1 MLTEPG
7 VLAEPEPSEPGSDLT
22 VVRTV
27 KLPRGW
33 VRPEPEVS
41 EEPCRCCRCCGTVLL
56 EVDIWLGS
64 ASPGRVRLRSLL
76 GLVPAFAQLLWSDL
90 VCEAQLVMCT
100 WR

>member
-7 VLAEPEPSEPGSDLT
+7 VRAEPEPSEPGSDLS

-33 VRPEPEVS
+33 VRPDPEVS

-76 GLVPAFAQLLWSDL
+76 GLVPAFVKLP
-90 VCEAQLVMCT
+90 
-100 WR
+100 